1 MIKRTINYTDFDG
14 NHRTEDAYFNMTRNE
29 LIAFSF
35 DMPDIITNTAENTDA
50 SNNVDLEKAG
60 AKLLDKLGTSGIFKF
75 VTDLV
80 FRSYGKKSDDGRRFI
95 KSEELSTE
103 FTQTLAYDEFIM
115 DLFSDDKKATE
126 FINGIIPADMAKQ
139 ITSSNVTNIGK

>member
-1 MIKRTINYTDFDG
+1 MIKRTINYIDFDG
-14 NHRTEDAYFNMTRNE
+14 NRRTEDAYFNMTKSE

-35 DMPDIITNTAENTDA
+35 DMPDVITDTAENAT
-50 SNNVDLEKAG
+50 NNVDLEEAG
-60 AKLLDKLGTSGIFKF
+60 TKLIEKLGTSGIFKF

-95 KSEELSTE
+95 KSKELSTE

-115 DLFSDDKKATE
+115 DLFSDDKKASE
-126 FINGIIPADMAKQ
+126 FINGIIPSDIAKKIEASN
-139 ITSSNVTNIGK
+139 ITPIGK